1 MRTDVNNQQFHNL
14 PTVVKTIGQEQ
25 LNQYADA
32 SGDHN
37 PLHLD
42 AQFAQT
48 TQFGGIIAHGM
59 LTLAFISEMMVAAY
73 GSCWLESGS
82 LKVRF
87 KGAACLGDRVETW
100 GQVTKQE
107 QQGSQHRITCSVG
120 ARNQDNQQEI
130 ISGIATVRIDDPHGC
145 AGHQG

>member
-1 MRTDVNNQQFHNL
+1 MTTNLKNQPLHNL
-14 PTVVKTIGQEQ
+14 PSVVKTIGQEQ

-59 LTLAFISEMMVAAY
+59 LTLAFVSEMLVAAY
-73 GSCWLESGS
+73 GRYWLESGS
-82 LKVRF
+82 LRVRF
-87 KGAACLGDRVETW
+87 KGAACLGDRIETW

-107 QQGSQHRITCSVG
+107 QQGSQQRITCSVG

-130 ISGIATVRIDDPHGC
+130 ISGTATVSIDYPHG
-145 AGHQG
+145 

>member
-1 MRTDVNNQQFHNL
+1 MTTDVKNQPSHNL
-14 PTVVKTIGQEQ
+14 PSVVKTIGQEQ

-42 AQFAQT
+42 ARFAQT

-73 GSCWLESGS
+73 GNCWLESGS
-82 LKVRF
+82 LRVRF

-107 QQGSQHRITCSVG
+107 QQGSQQRITCSVG
-120 ARNQDNQQEI
+120 ARNQGNQQEL
-130 ISGIATVRIDDPHGC
+130 ISGTASVSIDDPH
-145 AGHQG
+145 A